1 MKTGYTA
8 EQAASFLLSD
18 TGLSEWQTG
27 FLAVALDEVAEWH
40 ERVGNANSIGCHEC
54 ADELTQ
60 MNSQHRGSIEP
71 VVYALTG
78 LSFSVSWR
86 GDYGARTF
94 FVEQRERRDALESDG
109 VSLAS
114 LSRVLGMKSTPEG
127 DRRILDALK
136 ELKGLVP
143 ALSELRYS
151 ESDGLVRAGDV
162 LR

>member
-1 MKTGYTA
+1 MKTEYTA

-18 TGLSEWQTG
+18 AGLSEWQVG

-40 ERVGNANSIGCHEC
+40 ERMGKAGSIACHDC

-94 FVEQRERRDALESDG
+94 FVEQHERRDMRPRADF
-109 VSLAS
+109 
-114 LSRVLGMKSTPEG
+114 
-127 DRRILDALK
+127 DALYDDC
-136 ELKGLVP
+136 GWGSDAHRQ
-143 ALSELRYS
+143 AL
-151 ESDGLVRAGDV
+151 RAQFDIEETA
-162 LR
+162 